1 MEVDDSS
8 TDVAT
13 EIGDESAFL
22 SDESSFYGMTR
33 VISVSKA
40 SQCLIYLQARMD

>member
-22 SDESSFYGMTR
+22 SDYGMTR

-40 SQCLIYLQARMD
+40 FQCLIYLQARMD